1 MLSPLNQQPH
11 YTNGFF
17 ALLSLPATAMG
28 FALSVQISALSW
40 LLSTQYHLD
49 IEQVGYVWMAGP
61 LAGILAQVLVGL
73 VSDGVWFWGGRRRP
87 FIFVG
92 GTLAAFM
99 LLALPFLGQIG
110 QAMGLTSLMGVAITV
125 ALVLDLAINVSFN
138 PTRSLIAD
146 LTPEGPLRTKGYT
159 WMQTVSGCFGV
170 LAYLISVWQGNYTLI
185 YLGAGLVLLG
195 SVVPTLLLAEPRSLH
210 PTTETATGATA
221 TRVPELL
228 KICLAHA
235 FTWLGVQTMFVYLF
249 AYAQYKLPG
258 LDKEGVGQV
267 IAISFA
273 VLNTVGFLLPA
284 PVLGPLARRFGQ
296 VRVHLICLAIMAAGY
311 GLIAWLGVQVWVLY
325 ALMAVVG
332 VGWAATVSLPFAIL
346 SERVN
351 KARMGLYMGLFNLA
365 VVLPQLVV
373 SGLLGKVIQQH
384 PDKSLIFV
392 IAAVSLA
399 VSAGLWLTVRE
410 QVPAR
415 QAEEGEAYFNP
426 GH

>member
-1 MLSPLNQQPH
+1 MLSQNNH
-11 YTNGFF
+11 TSYTSGFF

-61 LAGILAQVLVGL
+61 LAGILGQLIVGL

-87 FIFVG
+87 FILVG
-92 GTLAAFM
+92 GSLAALM
-99 LLALPFLGQIG
+99 LLALPFLRQIG
-110 QAMGLTSLMGVAITV
+110 NALGLASLMGVAITV

-159 WMQTVSGCFGV
+159 WMQTVSGSFGV
-170 LAYLISVWQGNYTLI
+170 LAYLISVWQGNYVLI

-195 SVVPTLLLAEPRSLH
+195 SVVPTLLLTEPRSLH
-210 PTTETATGATA
+210 PETAAPATA
-221 TRVPELL
+221 TQVPALI

-284 PVLGPLARRFGQ
+284 PVLGPLAKRFGQ
-296 VRVHLICLAIMAAGY
+296 VRVHLVCLAVMAVGY

-351 KARMGLYMGLFNLA
+351 KTRMGFYMGLFNLS

-373 SGLLGKVIQQH
+373 SGVLGKIIQQH
-384 PDKSLIFV
+384 PDKSLIFI
-392 IAAVSLA
+392 IAAGSLA
-399 VSAGLWLTVRE
+399 VSAALWLTVRE
-410 QVPAR
+410 LPPAPP
-415 QAEEGEAYFNP
+415 QDDPFFGS